1 MLKKKKI
8 LTIELVVQKKISL
21 FDIELVTRNVNIL
34 LFDFELTRSI
44 TF

>member
-8 LTIELVVQKKISL
+8 LTIELVVRKKISL